1 MRYMIEEK
9 RTSVDGTVERW
20 IVCDQHESTRVFET
34 IGHAR
39 EVASKYRA
47 WSKGWSGKRSFRII
61 AVMGS

>member
-34 IGHAR
+34 IGLAR
-39 EVASKYRA
+39 ERASKYRA
-47 WSKGWSGKRSFRII
+47 WCKGWSGKRSFRII
-61 AVMGS
+61 AATGS